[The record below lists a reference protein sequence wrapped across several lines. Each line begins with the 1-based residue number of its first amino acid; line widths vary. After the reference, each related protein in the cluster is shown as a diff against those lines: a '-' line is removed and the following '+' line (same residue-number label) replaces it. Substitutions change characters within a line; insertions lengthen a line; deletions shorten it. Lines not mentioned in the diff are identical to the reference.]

1 MDTTD
6 KRTDPVD
13 CGPRISDWRLRS
25 NRRQADRDKLIAL
38 AEIHRD
44 RARQRESQNSIRGV
58 APSAPQVGDQEGLYN
73 RPIDAEKASK
83 SAGLKGQ
90 EKRLKRP
97 KVLDTDE
104 AKWLS
109 DMGKLG
115 SAQRTFN
122 PLVAGSNPA
131 RPTNKHKES
140 PLRKT

>member
-6 KRTDPVD
+6 KRTNPTD
-13 CGPRISDWRLRS
+13 
-25 NRRQADRDKLIAL
+25 RRQGLKNPDSWSARSEKRRAHAAAL
-38 AEIHRD
+38 EALHRERVGQ
-44 RARQRESQNSIRGV
+44 RALDDQLRGV
-58 APSAPQVGDQEGLYN
+58 APSAPQVGDQEGLYD
-73 RPIDAEKASK
+73 PGIDAEKASK
-83 SAGLKGQ
+83 SAGPKGQ

-131 RPTNKHKES
+131 RPTRPNNES
-140 PLRKT
+140 SLRKT

>member
-97 KVLDTDE
+97 KVLDSDE

-109 DMGKLG
+109 YMGKLG
-115 SAQRTFN
+115 PAQRTFN
-122 PLVAGSNPA
+122 PLVTSSNLV
-131 RPTNKHKES
+131 RPTKHTKETLLS
-140 PLRKT
+140 MR